1 VLVNMASFWLL
12 HLKWLGQRDHLKST
26 QSQWLQGC
34 GQLGPSCLRKLER
47 LREYGM
53 QRGAPGVGLLQ
64 SWGFGKDE
72 IEDMGEVLAK
82 MVMQLDPYSQM
93 SSESDWD

>member
-1 VLVNMASFWLL
+1 MPLIE
-12 HLKWLGQRDHLKST
+12 
-26 QSQWLQGC
+26 
-34 GQLGPSCLRKLER
+34 RKLER
-47 LREYGM
+47 LRKYGM